1 MMSERKN
8 KVPSRD
14 TVSPG
19 ASNASIF
26 AGVLKLPRPV
36 LSPEDGTGIGE
47 QSVSDTLYGDA
58 APTPDEG
65 GDALGH
71 EPGSLIGD
79 DVTDAQN
86 TDGDGDQ
93 ENGGENEGS
102 HLDHVPEDGVYDF
115 SSLDLPKGME
125 IDDELSAMA
134 GPRMAE
140 ANMSQNQANAVA
152 GVLTDM
158 RKKQIEDW
166 HQTNRDWQNSV
177 KSDREIGGDNLQSS
191 IQASEK
197 FLDEFGTQE
206 LRDYL
211 ISSGGG
217 NHPEIIRAFAR
228 AGQALAEDNPGGKA
242 SGGKLDTA
250 SILYPD
256 D

>member
-1 MMSERKN
+1 MMSERKP
-8 KVPSRD
+8 KAPSRN
-14 TVSPG
+14 TINPG
-19 ASNASIF
+19 ASNACIF
-26 AGVLKLPRPV
+26 APILKMPRPV

-47 QSVSDTLYGDA
+47 QSISDMPEGDA
-58 APTPDEG
+58 APTSDEG
-65 GDALGH
+65 ADALGH
-71 EPGSLIGD
+71 EPGSLIGED
-79 DVTDAQN
+79 TPEDN
-86 TDGDGDQ
+86 GGGEHEGDGS
-93 ENGGENEGS
+93 N
-102 HLDHVPEDGVYDF
+102 LDHVPEDGVYDF

-125 IDDELSAMA
+125 IDDELAAMA

-140 ANMSQNQANAVA
+140 ANMSQNQANVVA

-177 KSDREIGGDNLQSS
+177 KSDREIGGDNLRSS

-206 LRDYL
+206 LRNYL

>member
-1 MMSERKN
+1 MMSERITKAS
-8 KVPSRD
+8 SRN
-14 TVSPG
+14 TVRPG

-26 AGVLKLPRPV
+26 APILKMPRPV

-47 QSVSDTLYGDA
+47 QSISDTLYGDA

-65 GDALGH
+65 ADALGH
-71 EPGSLIGD
+71 EPGSLIGED
-79 DVTDAQN
+79 TPEDN
-86 TDGDGDQ
+86 GEGEHENDGAD
-93 ENGGENEGS
+93 
-102 HLDHVPEDGVYDF
+102 LDRVPEDGVYDF

-125 IDDELSAMA
+125 IDDELATMA

-152 GVLTDM
+152 GILTDM

-177 KSDREIGGDNLQSS
+177 KSDREIGGDNLRSS